1 MPQLTA
7 QPKPAKLA
15 APLGTP
21 LSLIVLTNFFPAAH
35 RAIRYA
41 AELAAPLGAQLVLLH
56 VRQAPALA
64 DDDATGPEWLH
75 DAHERDG
82 ELLMALNAL
91 ADEVYVPTSVELVP
105 SLQPDVALDLAKRY
119 QPALFVVGRAAT
131 ELAEL
136 SAAVLQV
143 LRTGRFPVLLVP
155 ETYRGTSCPTQVAIA
170 ADGDAFRLDD
180 AATGARQLLAE
191 LEPDLTVVNVSII
204 ETDDYCL
211 AARYQVEQ
219 SGLCEGAR
227 QVHTRAFQH
236 LSTAHGLLQ
245 AVEATKADLL
255 VLIARRHSVLGEL
268 FQRSVTDRLMQL
280 SPVPVLVLPAH
291 D

>member
-15 APLGTP
+15 APPGTP

-56 VRQAPALA
+56 VRQVAVFE
-64 DDDATGPEWLH
+64 DDATDASWLS
-75 DAHERDG
+75 DTHERDG

-105 SLQPDVALDLAKRY
+105 SLQSDVALSLAKRY
-119 QPALFVVGRAAT
+119 QPALFVVGRSAAQ
-131 ELAEL
+131 EAEL
-136 SAAVLQV
+136 STAVLEV
-143 LRTGRFPVLLVP
+143 LRTGQFPVLLVP
-155 ETYRGTSCPTQVAIA
+155 ERYRGTSCPSHVAVA
-170 ADGDAFRLDD
+170 ADGDAFQLDD
-180 AATGARQLLAE
+180 AATGARLLLTE
-191 LEPDLTVVNVSII
+191 LEPDLTVVNVSVL

-245 AVEATKADLL
+245 AVEDTKAELL
-255 VLIARRHSVLGEL
+255 VVIARRHSVLGEL
-268 FQRSVTDRLMQL
+268 FHRSVTDRLMQL
-280 SPVPVLVLPAH
+280 CPVPVLVLPAH